1 MEELTIIIIIYFV
14 FLIGESPKSPT
25 KKKPVVDDDS
35 WRCGGCIVDNRQK
48 VIDYYQDKI
57 KRGRISAP
65 SFFIT

>member
-35 WRCGGCIVDNRQK
+35 WRCGTYWYINRQK
-48 VIDYYQDKI
+48 VKD
-57 KRGRISAP
+57 
-65 SFFIT
+65 

>member
-48 VIDYYQDKI
+48 DIVM
-57 KRGRISAP
+57 
-65 SFFIT
+65 FTL

>member
-14 FLIGESPKSPT
+14 FLIGESPT

-48 VIDYYQDKI
+48 VID
-57 KRGRISAP
+57 
-65 SFFIT
+65 